1 MAIIKELERIIVE
14 NREDG
19 TQVTRLPNQAE
30 MMQKINEIVRQVNYL
45 TRTKPSEPIRG
56 VGTRKR

>member
-19 TQVTRLPNQAE
+19 TQVTRLPNNEE
-30 MMQKINEIVRQVNYL
+30 MMQKINQIIKQVNYL
-45 TRTKPSEPIRG
+45 TRSEPIRP
-56 VGTRKR
+56 VGTIKR